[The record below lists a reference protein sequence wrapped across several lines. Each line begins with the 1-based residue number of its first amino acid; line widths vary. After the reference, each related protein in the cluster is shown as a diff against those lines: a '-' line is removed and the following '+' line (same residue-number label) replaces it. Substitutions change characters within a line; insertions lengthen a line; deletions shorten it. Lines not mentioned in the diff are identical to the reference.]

1 MASLVSQATQEL
13 KQQKLPTSGG
23 RESQLTPYQDS
34 RVKLVIESYGDFS
47 SFCKTFSL
55 EKMQRYCSHPSRCVN
70 GNAPAIVEVK
80 NAYGTP
86 SAKLWMKALVADFA
100 ATAVNRSDRR
110 MTEAQ
115 LDDWVATALTEWG
128 YLTVTEW
135 MLFFHKAKA
144 GYFGSLYNDV
154 NCIRLSEMVN
164 DFIYGSFRQSMKAKH
179 DEEKA
184 REERELMYNREG
196 TMTFDAFRQTDAYK
210 RIMENGKE
218 TNNKKNEYNERT

>member
-1 MASLVSQATQEL
+1 
-13 KQQKLPTSGG
+13 
-23 RESQLTPYQDS
+23 
-34 RVKLVIESYGDFS
+34 
-47 SFCKTFSL
+47 
-55 EKMQRYCSHPSRCVN
+55 
-70 GNAPAIVEVK
+70 
-80 NAYGTP
+80 
-86 SAKLWMKALVADFA
+86 MKALVADFA
-100 ATAVNRSDRR
+100 VNAVNRSDRR